1 MHGEEQQIIISEP
14 PRNNRWKVSSTS
26 VCGSSHEKLGT
37 PCQDASFWSVQEND
51 MLFAAVADGAGSAA
65 HSDIGAQIASQTA
78 VETLKSEP
86 DLENRLRKNAR
97 TYKTVL
103 TNALKS
109 ALRAVKKE
117 AKTQGVKP
125 RELASTLIVIIATP
139 NIVATAQIGDGAA
152 VIQTQNNE
160 LIALTTPDNGEYVNQ
175 TTFLIS
181 PKAIR
186 TAQLH
191 IWHGTPTHI
200 ALFSDGLQM
209 LALQMP
215 FGKPHGPFFSPL
227 FAFISKAGETAQE
240 QLTSFLQSPRVKER
254 TDDDLTLLLA
264 ALQDNTHEIENKI

>member
-1 MHGEEQQIIISEP
+1 MNEAARQVVMPEP
-14 PRNNRWKVSSTS
+14 SHHSRWKVSATS

-37 PCQDASFWSVQEND
+37 PCQDASFWSIHEEGIF
-51 MLFAAVADGAGSAA
+51 LAAVADGAGSAS
-65 HSDIGAQIASQTA
+65 HSDLGAQIASQTA
-78 VETLKSEP
+78 VETLKAEP
-86 DLENRLRKNAR
+86 DLENRLLNNSR
-97 TYKTVL
+97 TFKTVL

-125 RELASTLIVIIATP
+125 RELASTLITIIATP
-139 NIVATAQIGDGAA
+139 KIVATAQIGDGAG
-152 VIQTQNNE
+152 VIQTQQNE

-181 PKAIR
+181 PKAIS

-215 FGKPHGPFFSPL
+215 FGKPHKPFFSPL
-227 FAFISKAGETAQE
+227 FAFISKAGETAQA
-240 QLTSFLQSPRVKER
+240 QLASFLQSPRVKER

-264 ALQDNTHEIENKI
+264 ALQDDTHETENQI

>member
-1 MHGEEQQIIISEP
+1 MNGVEQQAVRPGPSLS
-14 PRNNRWKVSSTS
+14 RWKVSSTS

-37 PCQDASFWSVQEND
+37 PCQDASFWSVQENNIF
-51 MLFAAVADGAGSAA
+51 FAAVADGAGSASR
-65 HSDIGAQIASQTA
+65 SDVGAQIASQTA
-78 VETLKSEP
+78 VEALKAETN
-86 DLENRLRKNAR
+86 LENRLLKNPR
-97 TYKTVL
+97 TFKTVL
-103 TNALKS
+103 VKALKS
-109 ALRAVKKE
+109 ALRAVKEE
-117 AKTQGVKP
+117 AKTQGIKP
-125 RELASTLIVIIATP
+125 RELASTLIVVIATP
-139 NIVATAQIGDGAA
+139 KVVATAQIGDGAA

-181 PKAIR
+181 PKAIS

-191 IWHGTPTHI
+191 IWHGPPTHI

-215 FGKPHGPFFSPL
+215 FGKPHAPFFSPL
-227 FAFISKAGETAQE
+227 FAFISKAGATAQA

-264 ALQDNTHEIENKI
+264 ALQDDTHETENQR